1 VYLVTL
7 SVQSNWVGF
16 GKMRRA
22 VHHAF
27 VSAFIGPPPPSNS
40 ITLDAVGCE
49 RIVRSGR
56 ARPTVSGY
64 SYQFARNRSRATS
77 GYGQRESSQFQ
88 LGLGER
94 SRPAPWLCTLG
105 RQRDRIDLERGR
117 KFERQRPR
125 QAVPKRIAARLH
137 LAVGRDG
144 GAGYCLQIG
153 SWGGPPGWGKRLR
166 VFTPIGSDYKP

>member
-1 VYLVTL
+1 VYLVAL
-7 SVQSNWVGF
+7 GVQSNWVGF

-64 SYQFARNRSRATS
+64 SYQFAQIDPEQHLVTDSANPT
-77 GYGQRESSQFQ
+77 QFQ

-137 LAVGRDG
+137 LAVGRDR